1 MWQQNFTPVAGS
13 LGYSTIVAAAPIF
26 VLLVML
32 GILRKPAWISAMT
45 GLATGIIVAL
55 AVYGMPLRNLVGA
68 VTFGAA
74 FGLFPIGW
82 VVFTAMLM
90 YYMIVESGK
99 FEIIKDSVGH
109 LTADR
114 RLQAILIAFAFGAFI
129 EGAAGFGTPIAI
141 AAAMLAGLGFSPFSA
156 AAMALIANTAPV
168 AFGSLG
174 IPMITLAATTGLPLD
189 HLSIVTA
196 WILAPLSVFV
206 PAYLLLVMCGWK
218 GLKGVLPA
226 AIVCGLAFGVTEFFI
241 LNTVGVQ
248 VTNIVSS
255 LVTIIALV
263 ILFRVWK
270 PSDNFVLDARHGTEK
285 WVAAPRHSVGEL
297 LTAWSPYL
305 MLVVIILLWG
315 YPPVAKW
322 LNSHNII
329 VLWPW
334 LHNEVMRVPP
344 IVTKPTPYAASYTF
358 PWLAASGTAC
368 LVATILSA
376 FVLRIS
382 PALFWKVFVHTCKR
396 LLPAETTL
404 ACVLGLAYLM
414 NYSGSTGTLGLAFA
428 ATGSLFPFFSG
439 WLGWLGVFLT
449 GSDTSSN
456 ALFGNLQEITANRLG
471 LNPVLMAAANSSGG
485 VMGKMISLGSIAV
498 AAAATSLKRDD
509 ESNLFR
515 FTIGHSIIMLLAVCL
530 LVMLY
535 VHLNPHFF

>member
-13 LGYSTIVAAAPIF
+13 LGYSTLVAAAPIF
-26 VLLVML
+26 VLLLML
-32 GILRKPAWISAMT
+32 GVLRMPAWISALT
-45 GLATGIIVAL
+45 GLATGVVVSL
-55 AVYGMPLRNLVGA
+55 AVYGMPVRNIVGA

-99 FEIIKDSVGH
+99 FETIKDSVGH
-109 LTADR
+109 LTEDR

-174 IPMITLAATTGLPLD
+174 IPMITLAATTGLPLE
-189 HLSIVTA
+189 HLSVVTA
-196 WILAPLSVFV
+196 WILAPLSMFV

-226 AIVCGLAFGVTEFFI
+226 AILCGVAFGVTEFLI

-248 VTNIVSS
+248 VTNIISS
-255 LVTIIALV
+255 LVTILALV

-270 PSDNFVLDARHGTEK
+270 PSDNFVLDAKHGTEK
-285 WVAAPRHSVGEL
+285 WVASPRHKTGEL
-297 LTAWSPYL
+297 LIAWSPYL
-305 MLVVIILLWG
+305 LLVVIILLWG
-315 YPPVAKW
+315 YPPIAKA
-322 LNSHNII
+322 LNAKNII
-329 VLWPW
+329 VAWPA
-334 LHNEVMRVPP
+334 LHNEVLRVPP
-344 IVTKPTPYAASYTF
+344 IVNKPSPYAASYTF
-358 PWLAASGTAC
+358 SWLSASGSAC
-368 LVATILSA
+368 LLATLLSA
-376 FVLRIS
+376 LVLRIS
-382 PALFWKVFVHTCKR
+382 PGLFWKVFVHTCKR
-396 LLPAETTL
+396 LLPAEATL

-428 ATGSLFPFFSG
+428 ATGSMFPFFSG
-439 WLGWLGVFLT
+439 CLGWLGVFLT

-456 ALFGNLQEITANRLG
+456 ALFGNLQEITANRLN

-498 AAAATSLKRDD
+498 AAAATSMKRED

-515 FTIGHSIIMLLAVCL
+515 FTIGHSLLMLLAVCL

-535 VHLNPHFF
+535 VHLDPHFF